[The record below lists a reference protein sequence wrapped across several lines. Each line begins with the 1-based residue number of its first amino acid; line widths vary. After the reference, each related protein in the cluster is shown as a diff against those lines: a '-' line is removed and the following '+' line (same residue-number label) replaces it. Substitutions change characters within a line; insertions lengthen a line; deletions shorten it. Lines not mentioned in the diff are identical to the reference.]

1 MAESYRGLTIRIGG
15 DTSKLTDAL
24 KRANSAISGT
34 QNTLKKLDQALRLDP
49 SSIDAARLQVGALAE
64 NAASTATKLA
74 GLRNA
79 MEQIG
84 SDMRFGEP
92 IAELAKNTKDAFTQA
107 EIARAK
113 YASVCEEIA
122 KIDHQVSKLSQ
133 AQADLAGADLYEK
146 LTNSFAGAKTDVKGL
161 VDEIGKI
168 PAGIQ
173 PSTEKTRE
181 FANSVSEIV
190 KKYQKAS
197 DELDVFNQ
205 KMENATTKR
214 EQTSASN
221 GIIRTVKEMAQLG
234 EEYQNLVLKFSNL
247 KGTVFSFANSNNSV
261 DELRKALVSLPEAI
275 RPTSTE
281 IGNII
286 SRADELKDHFHVAR
300 SELEKFTQIA
310 QFKDLQA
317 EVEKAAASIQK
328 MARAMAD
335 MKTPSEVMRG
345 MYDITESVKVLDEAV
360 NKYKALGDSMA
371 SASKLNPDDTTAAT
385 AAMNAYGQAV
395 MANNEKIQSLE
406 MTLDGLRDK
415 WQEASSSA
423 DFGKTAERQ
432 LMDAN
437 AAVEKSS
444 TVIAEYEG
452 KLADARIKM
461 AQFGITAK
469 DALEILAS
477 DEWDDNDKSKAQ
489 EYLDLAKNAGDYVNV
504 LKLLNSEH
512 DELTKQQED
521 SRLRKEWEENNALLD
536 QAKAKTTELTVSAE
550 KLGKTDATPKFDK
563 SFGSQLKAT
572 LDQLLKG
579 TDLGALGDEIKQL
592 DTDFESAK
600 NRVKALDDALK
611 FDPKNTELLAKRAAA
626 LAEAEQ
632 LASAEQKKLNQA
644 ISQLEPAV
652 LERASMSAEE
662 FSVRLAND
670 QRAAKESTAAVQGYE
685 NVISELEG
693 EIAKIE
699 GKDGVLSAE
708 DKQNVDSLRQ
718 SIDKLNESL
727 AVMRTRANVD
737 LENLDFDQQAVDAQR
752 MTDRV
757 QELGNAVGE
766 LNKKPVAPKID
777 QAAFMQ
783 AIQMIGNAARQ
794 MGQHVVESANE
805 IDAAF
810 RDMRKTVNGTEMEF
824 TALRDAAIAYSQTH
838 VTSADTMLE
847 MQALGGQLGVMVE
860 DLEQFG
866 QMASNL
872 DIATNIDAESIA
884 LQLGQIGNVLGL
896 DIDGMQSF
904 SDALVRLGNNMPTQE
919 SAIMNVAQRFGAVA
933 TTAKFSG
940 EEILAWSAA
949 IASTGQ
955 RSEAAAT
962 AIGNTVSGIEQ
973 ALASGGDDLD
983 QFAKTAGLSAD
994 EFAAK
999 WRSSPTEAL
1008 KLFIQGLHTL
1018 TESDES
1024 AVAALENMGIT
1035 GVRQQQTLLGLSQT
1049 IDNLDDAL
1057 AMSTDAWN
1065 GVADQWGQADD
1076 AAVEA
1081 QKKSEGFSGA
1091 LAILQNNAQNLGA
1104 VLGESLVEPM
1114 KWGAEVLSMLTNAI
1128 KAIPGPILAVV
1139 EALGAG
1145 AIAFGTVGSVVKT
1158 LTDGIKLFHE
1168 NLDASNSISQFVIS
1182 LMNMKNGATEAAE
1195 ATQAVGAAAG
1205 GPLVLGITAAIGVI
1219 ALIAA
1224 AVQDYEQK
1232 QELARKATEGLTSA
1246 TDAAKTSYDEYV
1258 SGAQEAKMSL
1268 NDLRDAMDETTE
1280 AQARLAEEM
1289 EQAWSDIGTSE
1300 ATVDVLIAKMEE
1312 LTSKQSLSADEHGE
1326 LYAAV
1331 QSFNAITG
1339 QSVSVIDEQKGK
1351 LDKSIDTIRGYADA
1365 WKESSE
1371 SKQHLEDY
1379 GNQMQLLVKEEKL
1392 LAEAENKLASV
1403 QGNVNHTMVDGAQ
1416 GFVDM
1421 RETASSTTGAYA
1433 SLNSEVQK
1441 HKDKIAS
1448 LREALK
1454 EASSGMSSVDNQ
1466 VAAVERE
1473 LARYGDS
1480 LSNYGELTDAEL
1492 RQVIAAFNNTADSS
1506 VTAIERIRSALAGI
1520 KQAREDAANATA
1532 DTISS
1537 GPVTS
1542 GGADYDKD
1550 FYDQQKKAFD
1560 QQIKE
1565 LQRQFDAVYKAQQK
1579 AYDAEYKALQKQLDK
1594 VYKERQKAYEKEYN
1608 ELKKKL
1614 DKEYDARKKQY
1625 DKEYKALKD
1634 QLDAAYNAR
1643 KKAYDKEEDALK
1655 DQLDAEYDALK
1666 KALDAQ
1672 YKARKKELDDEYNQ
1686 LKKQLDAAYNV
1697 RKKELDKE
1705 YKALQKQNDKILKQL
1720 KDAQAKEVK
1729 AFKEA
1734 TKARIAAIKAEYEE
1748 RKKLLEGEDGRAEI
1762 DARIKALEDETKAE
1776 RAQAKAREQAE
1787 KIAQLQS
1794 AVDAAKTRRK
1804 RADAEKALN
1813 DYLAELAQE
1822 RREEEREAEIDRL
1835 EEQKD
1840 AIKDLTE
1847 AKKDALDAERD
1858 AEIAAYEAQ
1867 REIELEQLQAQHEME
1882 YEALK
1887 ERLDAQEEA
1896 LKEHH
1901 DAILE
1906 ALKAEHQAELDAMSE
1921 QHDAILEALKAAHQA
1936 QLDALKDANDAQLQ
1950 ALKDRHQAQLD
1961 ALKDAQDRQLQTL
1974 KDRQD
1979 AQLQTLK
1986 DKQSEQL
1993 QALKDKQ
2000 SEQLEA
2006 LKESQSEQLEALKD
2020 SQQEALQALKDSQ
2033 QDQLDAEKE
2042 HQQAML
2048 DEIKNGLRDRNGLV
2062 EDANKNLENEQDRTK
2077 GNILNRLSDTLND
2090 ATNKLGNELNTTE
2103 NKIND
2108 FFNGVNNNAGRET
2121 RSLADTVIY
2130 NGAEMMRGFADEII
2144 RSDAPS
2150 NARYVADS
2158 VVHELDD
2165 VQRWSR
2171 DSGRNAGY
2179 NFADGIR
2186 ESAWDVMNAAANI
2199 AADVASYLH
2208 FSVPEKGPL
2217 ADEDKWG
2224 GDMIQNLIDGMRTKQ
2239 GALVEQVRR
2248 MSDAMEQ
2255 AFDPTLTVDAAFDAI
2270 DTMRQAGGPLAYQS
2284 KQPPQSPGIELN
2296 VNINLS
2302 GVTIRDES
2310 DIDMLAQR
2318 VSQSMAAATAREL
2331 AGRLG

>member
-74 GLRNA
+74 GLRSA
-79 MEQIG
+79 MQQIG
-84 SDMRFGEP
+84 ENMEFGKP
-92 IAELAKNTKDAFTQA
+92 IKELAENTKDAFTQA

-113 YASVCEEIA
+113 YASICEEIA

-146 LTNSFAGAKTDVKGL
+146 LTNSFAGAKTDVEGL

-205 KMENATTKR
+205 KMDNATTKR

-275 RPTSTE
+275 KPTSTE

-504 LKLLNSEH
+504 LKLLNTEH
-512 DELTKQQED
+512 DELAKQQED

-662 FSVRLAND
+662 FAVRLAND

-693 EIAKIE
+693 EIEKIE

-737 LENLDFDQQAVDAQR
+737 LENLDFDQRAVDAQR

-757 QELGNAVGE
+757 QELDNAVDE
-766 LNKKPVAPKID
+766 LSQKKATPKID

-896 DIDGMQSF
+896 DIDGMQGF

-973 ALASGGDDLD
+973 ALASGGDDLN
-983 QFAKTAGLSAD
+983 QFARIAGLSAD

-999 WRSSPTEAL
+999 WKSSPTEAL

-1049 IDNLDDAL
+1049 IDNLDSAL

-1114 KWGAEVLSMLTNAI
+1114 KWGAEVLKLLTDAI
-1128 KAIPGPILAVV
+1128 KAVPGPIVAVV

-1158 LTDGIKLFHE
+1158 LTEGITLFYE
-1168 NLDASNSISQFVIS
+1168 NLATSNSISQFATS
-1182 LMNMKNGATEAAE
+1182 LMNMTNSASGAAAATEA
-1195 ATQAVGAAAG
+1195 VGTAAG

-1232 QELARKATEGLTSA
+1232 QELARQATEGLVEA
-1246 TDAAKTSYDEYV
+1246 TDAAKTSYDEYI
-1258 SGAQEAKMSL
+1258 SGAQNATMSL
-1268 NDLRDAMDETTE
+1268 HELRDAMEEATE
-1280 AQARLAEEM
+1280 AQARLAGEM
-1289 EQAWSDIGTSE
+1289 EQDWSDIGTSE
-1300 ATVDVLIAKMEE
+1300 ATVDMLIAKMEE
-1312 LTSKQSLSADEHGE
+1312 LTSKQSLSAEEQGE

-1339 QSVSVIDEQKGK
+1339 QSVSVIDEQRGK
-1351 LDKSIDTIRGYADA
+1351 LDKSINTIHGYADA

-1371 SKQHLEDY
+1371 STQHLKDY
-1379 GNQMQLLVKEEKL
+1379 GDMVKQLADEQKL
-1392 LAEAENKLASV
+1392 LEEAEKRLAYT
-1403 QGNVNHTMVDGAQ
+1403 QGDMNNTMVAGSQ
-1416 GFVDM
+1416 GFVDL
-1421 RETASSTTGAYA
+1421 RDTASSTAGVYS
-1433 SLNSEVQK
+1433 SLSSEIQQ
-1441 HKDKIAS
+1441 HRSNISS
-1448 LREALK
+1448 LEKALK
-1454 EASSGMSSVDNQ
+1454 EAASGMTGVDKQ
-1466 VAAVERE
+1466 VAAVEAE

-1492 RQVIAAFNNTADSS
+1492 RQVIAAFSNTADSS
-1506 VTAIERIRSALAGI
+1506 VSAIERIRNALAGI
-1520 KQAREDAANATA
+1520 KEARNEATNAAADA
-1532 DTISS
+1532 IVSS

-1643 KKAYDKEEDALK
+1643 KKAYDKQEDALK

-1672 YKARKKELDDEYNQ
+1672 YKARKKELDAEYDQ
-1686 LKKQLDAAYNV
+1686 LKKQLDKAYNE
-1697 RKKELDKE
+1697 RKKQLDKE

-1729 AFKEA
+1729 AFKDA

-1776 RAQAKAREQAE
+1776 QAQAKAREQAE
-1787 KIAQLQS
+1787 KIAELQS

-1822 RREEEREAEIDRL
+1822 RREEEREAEIERL

-1840 AIKDLTE
+1840 AIKDLTD
-1847 AKKDALDAERD
+1847 AKKEALDEQRD

-1867 REIELEQLQAQHEME
+1867 REIELEQLQAQQEME

-1906 ALKAEHQAELDAMSE
+1906 ALKAEQQAELDAMAE
-1921 QHDAILEALKAAHQA
+1921 QHDAILQALSDAHQA

-1961 ALKDAQDRQLQTL
+1961 ALRDAQDRQLQTL

-1979 AQLQTLK
+1979 AQLQALK

-2042 HQQAML
+2042 HQQAIL
-2048 DEIKNGLRDRNGLV
+2048 DEIKNGLRDRNGIV
-2062 EDANKNLENEQDRTK
+2062 ESANRELENEQERSQRE
-2077 GNILNRLSDTLND
+2077 IEND
-2090 ATNKLGNELNTTE
+2090 AREIAWSL
-2103 NKIND
+2103 D
-2108 FFNGVNNNAGRET
+2108 RET
-2121 RSLADTVIY
+2121 RSLADSVIG
-2130 NGAEMMRGFADEII
+2130 NGTAMMFGYADAIAK
-2144 RSDAPS
+2144 SDAPS

-2158 VVHELDD
+2158 VIHELDD
-2165 VQRWSR
+2165 VQRFTR
-2171 DSGRNAGY
+2171 NSGLNAGY

-2217 ADEDKWG
+2217 SDEDKWG

-2239 GALVEQVRR
+2239 GALIEQVRR